1 MEKKPK
7 LTKVVSNNKKKIEPN
22 FIPEEQQWNWKY
34 FLVPELIAE
43 ISSLLTVR
51 NSNRFKFFEDLKKF
65 IKIWKK
71 GTKEEMLDLYSQRL
85 NVLKTNLA
93 NEIDYLSDDSYN
105 QYNREIVL
113 TAEFLRNLKKL

>member
-1 MEKKPK
+1 MTKNTKIPK
-7 LTKVVSNNKKKIEPN
+7 VISNNKKKIEPV
-22 FIPEEQQWNWKY
+22 FIPENEQWNWKY

-51 NSNRFKFFEDLKKF
+51 NAKRFQFFDDLKKF
-65 IKIWKK
+65 LKIWKK
-71 GTKEEMLDLYSQRL
+71 GTKEEMIEMYSERL
-85 NVLKTNLA
+85 NTLKINLS
-93 NEIDYLSDDSYN
+93 NEIDLIDDNSIK